1 MAFGIPFPRLRAV
14 WTGAVLGLAACAG
27 GHGHRPPPSA
37 DVEEAVFRD
46 ELRILASDEFEGRR
60 PGTPGED
67 KSVAFLVD
75 KFRQLGL
82 KPGNGDSYLQQVPL
96 ADITGGRDASFAVSG
111 QGGALSLDYAKDMV
125 IWTKREASESALRG
139 SQVVFLGYGIVAP
152 EYSWDD
158 YAHADVH
165 GKTVVVLTGDP
176 GSATKDPKAF
186 RGAAET
192 YYGRWTYKVEEAARH
207 GAAGVLL
214 IHDAGST
221 GMPWDV
227 VVNSWTGPQFELA
240 AADGYAG
247 RAAIEGWVT
256 LAAARSMFKLAGLD
270 YGSLVTSAARPGFNA
285 VPLGL
290 TADAGV
296 HNSVRRFNS
305 PNVVAVLPGT
315 DHKREYVLYT
325 AHWDHLG
332 RQAAEA
338 GGGIFNGAVD
348 DASGV
353 AGLLTLAQSF
363 TRTRPPEDRSI
374 AFIAFTGT
382 EAGLLGSSY
391 YVDHPLFALR
401 DTVAALNLDTLHI
414 GGPTR
419 DVVVFGTGNS
429 ELEEYAREAAVFQ
442 GREVRPE
449 PDPEQ
454 GQYYRSDEFS
464 FARGG
469 IPALYA
475 EAGLDDSARG
485 PQWGRQQ
492 RDDYFAHRYLTTADK
507 YSAEWDVR
515 GTLEDLSLYY
525 EVGNRLARSRRFPR
539 FYPESEFRLD
549 RHP

>member
-1 MAFGIPFPRLRAV
+1 
-14 WTGAVLGLAACAG
+14 LAACAG

-96 ADITGGRDASFAVSG
+96 AEITGGRDASFAVSG

-227 VVNSWTGPQFELA
+227 VVNRWTGPQFELA

-454 GQYYRSDEFS
+454 GQFREGRHSG
-464 FARGG
+464 AVRRG
-469 IPALYA
+469 
-475 EAGLDDSARG
+475 
-485 PQWGRQQ
+485 
-492 RDDYFAHRYLTTADK
+492 
-507 YSAEWDVR
+507 
-515 GTLEDLSLYY
+515 
-525 EVGNRLARSRRFPR
+525 RLG
-539 FYPESEFRLD
+539 
-549 RHP
+549 